1 MLMEFEGVI
10 ELANNHYG
18 RQKYL
23 ISPLTVGRGFTQ
35 HFCSRNTLDI
45 VINHV

>member
-23 ISPLTVGRGFTQ
+23 ISPLRLSSL
-35 HFCSRNTLDI
+35 SRMSTALAKSSSATPQKK
-45 VINHV
+45 